1 MNDEARDQGPLSDRR
16 GAMQC
21 SEGLLAA
28 KAYALAE
35 VREAPLRPTVEMDR
49 VQVNDPRQRVTLPG
63 IGRARPSR
71 PSPDPASG
79 RCALPPSPP
88 SSAPDRRTPVSA
100 PKPPSKADIE
110 DATPEPSDAPARP
123 MQPVRGRVTA
133 GIAIALFVAAPA
145 LVLVLRL
152 RGGAEPP
159 RPASVAPPS
168 PPNAVL
174 VADPVEATEPAPV
187 TVPSEAS
194 RDAPL
199 ATEPRA
205 ARAAVVPAKT
215 VHTAEPRSTVPASP
229 APPAAPTQAPNRL
242 FGLQQ

>member
-1 MNDEARDQGPLSDRR
+1 
-16 GAMQC
+16 MQC

-49 VQVNDPRQRVTLPG
+49 VQVNDSRQRVTLPG

-79 RCALPPSPP
+79 RCALPPAPP
-88 SSAPDRRTPVSA
+88 LSAPDRRTPESAPKAPVKADHDGGYA
-100 PKPPSKADIE
+100 PKPPLKADIE
-110 DATPEPSDAPARP
+110 DATPEPSDAPVRPAR
-123 MQPVRGRVTA
+123 GGVTA
-133 GIAIALFVAAPA
+133 GVALAIFVVASG
-145 LVLVLRL
+145 LGLVLRL

-159 RPASVAPPS
+159 KPASAAPPS
-168 PPNAVL
+168 APNTVL
-174 VADPVEATEPAPV
+174 VADPVEVAEPAPV
-187 TVPSEAS
+187 TVASEAPIT
-194 RDAPL
+194 A
-199 ATEPRA
+199 EPRA
-205 ARAAVVPAKT
+205 ARAPVVPAKT
-215 VHTAEPRSTVPASP
+215 VRTAEPRSAPPTPPAPP